1 MSIASACRFVHVC
14 LFVPCR
20 LVRRSTGNL
29 AGSQVWYAHSSDLS
43 ARVYRGLA
51 CVYFH
56 FSHSKTK
63 TKTRLRSVPAVGG
76 AGAGAGAAAAPDR
89 TSRYSPGHLTQD
101 KIHPHSAPIHS
112 HVAHKSTTRAP
123 ARCSL
128 VTVTCS
134 AQDEAYY
141 GIERLKTSPDT
152 SVTQL
157 GVEVAHVPGTA
168 IRLNTVKRTDV
179 PAPTPVITSVICERG
194 CWHRLVWQAL
204 WPTVAHHC
212 ALRTGMTPRSTAPL
226 ICSSKCIGIL
236 DSEAGMPRN
245 LVKLIRDTT
254 PFDPRSPGI

>member
-1 MSIASACRFVHVC
+1 MGGEGVRDAGARERRRHARCSCTHAARATRIRFGTASRAEAATVVAE
-14 LFVPCR
+14 
-20 LVRRSTGNL
+20 RS
-29 AGSQVWYAHSSDLS
+29 
-43 ARVYRGLA
+43 RI
-51 CVYFH
+51 
-56 FSHSKTK
+56 
-63 TKTRLRSVPAVGG
+63 AVGG
-76 AGAGAGAAAAPDR
+76 AGPASAPPPRLTGPRDIHR
-89 TSRYSPGHLTQD
+89 DTSHKTKYIPTHSNPFTRRPQEHNPSPGPL
-101 KIHPHSAPIHS
+101 
-112 HVAHKSTTRAP
+112 
-123 ARCSL
+123 L
-128 VTVTCS
+128 TVTCS

>member
-1 MSIASACRFVHVC
+1 MSIASAYRFVHVC

-56 FSHSKTK
+56 LRKRKRKLVSARCRPSGAPAPPPPPPPRLTGPRDIHRDTSHKTK
-63 TKTRLRSVPAVGG
+63 YIPTHSNPFTRRPQEHN
-76 AGAGAGAAAAPDR
+76 P
-89 TSRYSPGHLTQD
+89 SPGPL
-101 KIHPHSAPIHS
+101 
-112 HVAHKSTTRAP
+112 
-123 ARCSL
+123 L
-128 VTVTCS
+128 TVTCS

-168 IRLNTVKRTDV
+168 IRLNTVKRI

>member
-1 MSIASACRFVHVC
+1 MARTNSARWFTPNPQKAPGRKSIGLQRPICLRHSSFDLTTDEMSIASACRFVHVC

-128 VTVTCS
+128 
-134 AQDEAYY
+134 
-141 GIERLKTSPDT
+141 SPA
-152 SVTQL
+152 
-157 GVEVAHVPGTA
+157 AHRTRHIMA
-168 IRLNTVKRTDV
+168 LND
-179 PAPTPVITSVICERG
+179 
-194 CWHRLVWQAL
+194 
-204 WPTVAHHC
+204 
-212 ALRTGMTPRSTAPL
+212 
-226 ICSSKCIGIL
+226 
-236 DSEAGMPRN
+236 
-245 LVKLIRDTT
+245 
-254 PFDPRSPGI
+254 